1 MKMITDLLFQ
11 AHQLKRIRRT
21 GYAFLGPG
29 EESVAEHSFS
39 AAFIGL
45 VLSRLEPRADALRLI
60 SMCLVHDLAEA
71 RIGDLNYVQKKYL
84 QADEE
89 KAMSDTVKG
98 LPFGDDLMQLSTEF
112 NEGNSLEA
120 QLAHDADQIS
130 FILELKALLDMGYA
144 PPKDWLELVSQ
155 RLKTP
160 LGRSLAKEIRATPW
174 DRWWRELF
182 D

>member
-11 AHQLKRIRRT
+11 AHHLKRIRRT

-29 EESVAEHSFS
+29 QESVAEHSFS
-39 AAFIGL
+39 AAFVGL

-60 SMCLVHDLAEA
+60 GMCLVHDLTEA
-71 RIGDLNYVQKKYL
+71 RIGDLNYVQKKYVL
-84 QADEE
+84 ADED
-89 KAMSDTVKG
+89 KAMADTVKD
-98 LPFGDDLMQLSTEF
+98 LPFGKDLMQLSAEF
-112 NEGNSLEA
+112 NEGKSIEA

-144 PPKDWLELVSQ
+144 PPRDWLEIVCR

-160 LGRSLAKEIRATPW
+160 IGRNLAQEIRDTPW
-174 DRWWRELF
+174 DRWWRKLF